1 MPYPK
6 RKFSHKL
13 EVLEPMIGSLNCFKH
28 VVHDH
33 QRGQEVRKNLS
44 IRFLLLALR
53 NPFERS
59 GLVSRNRVLPL
70 SLVPYLGTADAACLR
85 YSEGQ
90 QHKMDH
96 PVESKLRK
104 PVLLGRELQ
113 DIETTHRI
121 ICCSFLRRS
130 LTPKQWSKCC
140 LTSRSGP
147 GRSRTSRD
155 GAIGG
160 LRGMR

>member
-59 GLVSRNRVLPL
+59 GLVSRSRVLPL

-104 PVLLGRELQ
+104 PVLLGENC
-113 DIETTHRI
+113 RI
-121 ICCSFLRRS
+121 LRRRIELS
-130 LTPKQWSKCC
+130 VALSCGAHLRPN
-140 LTSRSGP
+140 SGQNVV
-147 GRSRTSRD
+147 
-155 GAIGG
+155 
-160 LRGMR
+160 